1 MAYTSIS
8 STELDIFHQPAR
20 LLISGFSGSGK
31 TFLVTRLIEK
41 YRERFS
47 RIIVVGSDLDHSGGL
62 NIERCDNFNPLIDN
76 EINGHILI
84 IYDDVLYNKK
94 IIETAAEVFI
104 RGRHLNISSIF
115 LTQNIFFSNKHFRII
130 SINTTHVILLR
141 SRDIKQ
147 VKCFASSFLTD
158 VQIESFIRLYKK
170 WVMREKFKYV
180 LIDFTKDIDSPLAI
194 RKNIVNEDYE
204 VAVSL

>member
-1 MAYTSIS
+1 MAYTTIPGL
-8 STELDIFHQPAR
+8 ELDIFHQPAR

-31 TFLVTRLIEK
+31 SYLVSKLILK
-41 YRERFS
+41 YRDRFS
-47 RIIVVGSDLDHSGGL
+47 RVIVVGSDLDRDNSL

-76 EINGHILI
+76 EINGHILV

-94 IIETAAEVFI
+94 IVETAAEVFI

-147 VKCFASSFLTD
+147 VRCFASSFLTD
-158 VQIESFIRLYKK
+158 TQIESFIRLYKK
-170 WVMREKFKYV
+170 WVMHEKFKYV

-204 VAVSL
+204 VGVSL